1 MSPEPLGYL
10 ALMACAALV
19 HSLWIAAA
27 HERWLRLQPTGSA
40 PATVRHVIVL
50 VALTIVL
57 PVTIVSVGSSA
68 FYRGAP
74 SSSLPLSDYE
84 PAAGLQLQHLA
95 LLLTALW
102 VAGLLIG
109 ITRLLVRGTLA
120 LRLLRG
126 ATETGEIQLDNG
138 RKLQVLETDA
148 AIGPCLIGIRRPAL
162 LVPRAIRDLLTD
174 AQLTAVIRHESAH
187 ALHLDHLTEPALR
200 LVQALL
206 WVNPW
211 VHRIAARIRL
221 EREIRSDSCAA
232 STSRERRQ
240 LAEGLLSLGE
250 AQLAGGALRFAGD
263 SRSELTIRIGALLSA
278 GPPRAARGRALLV
291 TGATLLAATALAQP
305 TGHVLREMLGTRV
318 INATD
323 PGGEFKAVV
332 EGARLDAVIIDG
344 VPLQVSQRGRT
355 AEVRS
360 DQGNVLLRLKMRVH
374 GFSWEARPRN
384 TANPVS

>member
-10 ALMACAALV
+10 ALMAGAALV

-27 HERWLRLQPTGSA
+27 HERWLRRQPIGSA
-40 PATVRHVIVL
+40 PATLRHVILL
-50 VALTIVL
+50 VTLTIVL
-57 PVTIVSVGSSA
+57 PVTTVSIGTTS

-74 SSSLPLSDYE
+74 SAIIPLTDAE
-84 PAAGLQLQHLA
+84 PNAGLQLQHLA
-95 LLLTALW
+95 LFLTALW

-109 ITRLLVRGTLA
+109 TARLMVRGTLA
-120 LRLLRG
+120 RRLLVG
-126 ATETGEIQLDNG
+126 ATRAGMVHLDNG
-138 RKLQVLETDA
+138 RKLPILESNA
-148 AIGPCLIGIRRPAL
+148 AIGPCLIGIRRPVL

-187 ALHLDHLTEPALR
+187 VLHLDHLTEPALR

-211 VHRIAARIRL
+211 IHRIAARIRL

-232 STSRERRQ
+232 STNRERRL

-263 SRSELTIRIGALLSA
+263 SRTELSIRIGALLRA
-278 GPPRAARGRALLV
+278 GPARVARGAAMLV
-291 TGATLLAATALAQP
+291 TCATLLAASALAQP
-305 TGHVLREMLGTRV
+305 TGHVLREVLGTRV

-344 VPLQVSQRGRT
+344 VQLHVTQHGRT
-355 AEVRS
+355 AEVRT
-360 DQGNVLLRLKMRVH
+360 DQGNVLLTLKMRVH

-384 TANPVS
+384 SANPVS